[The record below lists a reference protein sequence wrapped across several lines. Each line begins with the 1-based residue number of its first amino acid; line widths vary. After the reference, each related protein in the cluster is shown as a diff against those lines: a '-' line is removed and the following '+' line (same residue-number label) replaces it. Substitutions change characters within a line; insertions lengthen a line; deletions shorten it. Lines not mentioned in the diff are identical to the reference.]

1 MKKGFTLIELL
12 AVIAI
17 LSIVSAIAYP
27 KIIDVIGASRLTAYN
42 VSKSNIVDSAKLKYL
57 ADVTSSSS
65 VTEYSIKELI
75 DTGYVKNGAKNPLTN
90 DDFDNDTKVLI
101 TNENGNVNYD
111 FVEGKTIYDYV
122 SNKDEKS
129 NVYRINNEL
138 IFKGYVLEN
147 YAIFNGEI
155 YRIMK
160 VDKYR
165 RVYLIKESSKKL
177 YKNELLNYENN
188 FINDNFDENATKKIY
203 GKASV
208 ISTDLYNQ
216 TFINN
221 ISYINMDNNDWIKD
235 NNEYIT
241 IGMNKEIVN
250 SDYAKTYITIKLN
263 NNIIVTGGNGTQ
275 LNPYV
280 LN

>member
-65 VTEYSIKELI
+65 VTEYSVKELI

-138 IFKGYVLEN
+138 IFKGYALEN